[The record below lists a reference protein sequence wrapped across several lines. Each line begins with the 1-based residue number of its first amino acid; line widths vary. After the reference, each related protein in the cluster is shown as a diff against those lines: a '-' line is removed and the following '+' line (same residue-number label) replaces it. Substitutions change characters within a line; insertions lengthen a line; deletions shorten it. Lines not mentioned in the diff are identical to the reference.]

1 MVRFLDHVAMVAS
14 GRNGFDW
21 THPSDCNVY
30 LLDGGGEYALVDAGT
45 GESASD
51 ILEAVGHL
59 GRGAAKRIRYI
70 FLTHLHADH
79 SGGAAALREATGAKV
94 AVHADGADVLRS
106 GDEAA
111 ISLDRAREAGFY
123 PRDYRFRA
131 CEVDASL
138 RDGDEFRVG
147 GLSVRVM
154 LAPGHSRFDAYYFV
168 RTGVGRVSLFTGDAL
183 FFDGRISLL
192 NTPDCSSRDLAR
204 ALERLD
210 GEAVDCLFPG
220 HRQPALANA
229 MNHIAAALDCFR
241 SLRLPPSIV

>member
-1 MVRFLDHVAMVAS
+1 MVRFLDYVAMVAS
-14 GRNGFDW
+14 GRHGFDW

-30 LLDGGGEYALVDAGT
+30 LLDSGGEYALVDAGT

-51 ILEAVGHL
+51 ILEAIGRL
-59 GRGAAKRIRYI
+59 GRGAAGRVRYI

-94 AVHADGADVLRS
+94 AVHADGADILRR

-111 ISLDRAREAGFY
+111 ICLDRARDAGFY

-131 CEVDASL
+131 CEADVPL

-154 LAPGHSRFDAYYFV
+154 VAPGHSRFDTYYFV
-168 RTGVGRVSLFTGDAL
+168 RAGSGHISLFTGDAL
-183 FFDGRISLL
+183 FFGGRISLL
-192 NTPDCSSRDLAR
+192 NTPDCSSHDLAR
-204 ALERLD
+204 AVERLG
-210 GEAVDCLFPG
+210 GEAIDSLFPG
-220 HRQPALANA
+220 HQQPALANA
-229 MNHIAAALDCFR
+229 MNHVAVALDCFR